1 MLGGYWGNDID
12 IVQPY
17 TKYSK
22 LYSFSQP
29 KKRDPYG
36 EYYNY
41 DISGAGFLGTPSDL
55 EGIKEPGVSYNPY
68 AGFFE
73 QYDLI
78 NKRGTKTKF
87 TTYQGLAEQY
97 INDFDNMVE
106 GVNKYSGFYIGR
118 YEISGT
124 EEKATVKP
132 GKVLDGINWYE
143 AYNACMTF
151 DNQYIESGMIYG
163 ALWDATMQ
171 WLMKSGYQVGYTGED
186 YNGWGIY
193 LYEDV
198 IIKNGK
204 TRLELLLHKDTEPIT
219 GRTSYSKSNNIYD
232 LSGNCEEWVP
242 EVSNFDRVLRGGTSA
257 AGGDSGYT
265 YAAARRAVD
274 PSYSDVY
281 YSSRPYF
288 YIK

>member
-1 MLGGYWGNDID
+1 M
-12 IVQPY
+12 
-17 TKYSK
+17 
-22 LYSFSQP
+22 
-29 KKRDPYG
+29 
-36 EYYNY
+36 
-41 DISGAGFLGTPSDL
+41 
-55 EGIKEPGVSYNPY
+55 
-68 AGFFE
+68 
-73 QYDLI
+73 I

-106 GVNKYSGFYIGR
+106 GVNKYSGFYIG
-118 YEISGT
+118 
-124 EEKATVKP
+124 
-132 GKVLDGINWYE
+132 WYE